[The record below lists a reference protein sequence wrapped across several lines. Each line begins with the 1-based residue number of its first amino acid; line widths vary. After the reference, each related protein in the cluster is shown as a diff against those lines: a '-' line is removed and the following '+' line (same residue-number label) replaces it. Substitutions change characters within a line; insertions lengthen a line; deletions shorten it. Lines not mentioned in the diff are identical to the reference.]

1 VDAPDRK
8 LDTLCIECL
17 VPSQHVLIDA
27 INKRAVE
34 VEKKGRLRLLHDYET
49 LQKGTNLKT
58 SFVNQKARSARS
70 THSYDISLRK

>member
-17 VPSQHVLIDA
+17 VLSQYVLIDA

-34 VEKKGRLRLLHDYET
+34 IEKKGGLRLLHDYET
-49 LQKGTNLKT
+49 LQRERT
-58 SFVNQKARSARS
+58 
-70 THSYDISLRK
+70 